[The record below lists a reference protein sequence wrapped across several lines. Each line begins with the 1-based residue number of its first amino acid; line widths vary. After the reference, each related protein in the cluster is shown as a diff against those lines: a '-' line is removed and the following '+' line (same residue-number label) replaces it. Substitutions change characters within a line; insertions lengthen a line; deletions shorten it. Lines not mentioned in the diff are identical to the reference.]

1 VRNVHHVGWVVKD
14 IKSAI
19 PSALE
24 LLGSN
29 YSVGDIVHERI
40 RQVFVCFL
48 TCEGSFAFELIQPDS
63 AQSPVSELLGRSGA
77 TVYHICMQVED
88 IDAEIEKMTSRGCLV
103 VSGKS
108 PAPAIDGRNVAFV
121 YDMHLGLI
129 ELVE

>member
-1 VRNVHHVGWVVKD
+1 MRGVHHVGWVVKD
-14 IKSAI
+14 IKAAI

-24 LLGSN
+24 LLGPN
-29 YSVGDIVHERI
+29 YTVGEIVHDRI

-48 TCEGSFAFELIQPDS
+48 TSEGSCAFELIQPDS
-63 AQSPVSELLGRSGA
+63 GQSPVADLLGRSGA

-88 IDAEIEKMTSRGCLV
+88 IDAEIGKMTSRGCLV

-121 YDMHLGLI
+121 YDMNLGLI
-129 ELVE
+129 EIVE